1 MTMEN
6 QRAPGTHVETPTE
19 ARGEAVL
26 VGRSVSLTLGDAQ
39 ILVDVDVEVRAGEV
53 LALVGPNGAGKSSLL
68 GVLAGDHV
76 PSRGGV
82 SLRGAPLTDYKAQ
95 HAARERGVLMQ
106 KQTLSF
112 GFVVRDVVTMGRAPW
127 RRTPQEDLDEV
138 LVDEAI
144 KQADVGHLARRHF
157 PTLSGG
163 EQARTA
169 FARLLAQ
176 DTPVLM
182 LDEPTAALDIHHQE
196 QLLSVVREAAD
207 AGAAVVV
214 VLHDLSLAA
223 AYADQICVL
232 AKGEVRAQ
240 GRPFDVLTTE
250 LLSEVYAH
258 PVQVLHHEDQ
268 LVIVPVRRRGGAR

>member
-1 MTMEN
+1 MLL
-6 QRAPGTHVETPTE
+6 AGH
-19 ARGEAVL
+19 
-26 VGRSVSLTLGDAQ
+26 SVSLAFGSAQ
-39 ILVDVDVEVRAGEV
+39 ILDGVDVEVRSGEI
-53 LALVGPNGAGKSSLL
+53 LALVGPNGAGKSTLL
-68 GVLAGDHV
+68 GVLAGDHE
-76 PSRGGV
+76 PSSGEV
-82 SLRGAPLTDYKAQ
+82 TLRGKPLASCGAKE
-95 HAARERGVLMQ
+95 AARQRGVLMQ
-106 KQTLSF
+106 KQALSF
-112 GFVVRDVVTMGRAPW
+112 GFLVRDVVMMGRAPW
-127 RRTPQEDLDEV
+127 HRSPEAEFDETI
-138 LVDEAI
+138 VDASI
-144 KQADVGHLARRHF
+144 KRADVEHLGSRNF

-196 QLLSVVREAAD
+196 QVLSVVREAAD
-207 AGAAVVV
+207 AGAAAVV

-232 AKGEVRAQ
+232 AHGEVRAQ
-240 GRPFDVLTTE
+240 GRPADVLTAE

-268 LVIVPVRRRGGAR
+268 IVIVPVRRPGGSR

>member
-1 MTMEN
+1 MSDVMLAG
-6 QRAPGTHVETPTE
+6 RGLSLRIGT
-19 ARGEAVL
+19 A
-26 VGRSVSLTLGDAQ
+26 SILT
-39 ILVDVDVEVRAGEV
+39 DVDVEVRSGEV

-68 GVLAGDHV
+68 GVLAGDQR
-76 PSRGGV
+76 PDTGEV
-82 SLRGAPLTDYKAQ
+82 SLCGEPLTAFSAQ
-95 HAARERGVLMQ
+95 EAAQERGVLMQ

-112 GFVVRDVVTMGRAPW
+112 GFVVRDVVMMGRAPW
-127 RRTPQEDLDEV
+127 HRSERAELDDAI
-138 LVDEAI
+138 VDAAI
-144 KQADVGHLARRHF
+144 KRADVGHLVARNF

-163 EQARTA
+163 EQGRTA

-196 QLLSVVREAAD
+196 QVLSVVREAAD

-232 AKGEVRAQ
+232 ARGAVRAL
-240 GRPFDVLTTE
+240 GTPDEVFTEE
-250 LLSEVYAH
+250 LLSEVYDH
-258 PVQVLHHEDQ
+258 PVHVLRHDGQ
-268 LVIVPVRRRGGAR
+268 LVVVPVRRSGGTR